1 MIDKKKKSKI
11 HFCTLIISVL
21 VMFALITMNAV
32 AARAS
37 AGPYTVS
44 ASLNPNYTIV
54 VDGTERDFYNVSGQ
68 EVHPIVYNG
77 TTYLPIRAIG
87 ELMGK
92 NVNWDQSALTVTLA
106 GSRSIPS
113 VTGIPDINAVNQN
126 ISVQIRPDFTIIVD
140 SDIRTFADASGAQVY
155 PMLYNGTTYL
165 PLRAVGS
172 LMGKEVSWDGAT
184 KTVTLTSAGN
194 SGNLVT
200 DADSFN
206 KGGDSAQN
214 PGQTAPSQNTGY
226 IGEEKAKAIA
236 FNHAGTAAGQVG
248 SCWCELERDDGR
260 LQYCVKFYHNNTE
273 YEYDIDAYTGAI
285 HNYKHDAHHNDHYS
299 GNTGQYIGE
308 EKAKDIALRHAG
320 VSADSVYGYK
330 CEFDWDNGR
339 AEYEIEFKSGGYEYD
354 VDVDASTGNILKY
367 KKDWD

>member
-1 MIDKKKKSKI
+1 MIDKKKKSKV

-21 VMFALITMNAV
+21 IMFALITMNAV
-32 AARAS
+32 AARAA

-44 ASLNPNYTIV
+44 ATLSPNLTIV
-54 VDGTERDFYNVSGQ
+54 VDGVEKDFYNVSGK

-77 TTYLPIRAIG
+77 TTYLPLRAIG

-92 NVNWDQSALTVTLA
+92 NVNWDQSLLTVTLA
-106 GSRSIPS
+106 GSRSTPP
-113 VTGIPDINAVNQN
+113 VTGIPDSSADVQS
-126 ISVQIRPDFTIIVD
+126 ISVQIRPDFTIVMD
-140 SDIRTFADASGAQVY
+140 SKIRTFADASGSQVY

-184 KTVTLTSAGN
+184 KTVTLISSEN

-206 KGGDSAQN
+206 NSGEAAGS
-214 PGQTAPSQNTGY
+214 Y

-236 FNHAGTAAGQVG
+236 LSHAAEIAAGQVD
-248 SCWCELERDDGR
+248 SCWCKLEQDEGYS
-260 LQYCVKFYHNNTE
+260 QYCVKFISNNIE
-273 YEYDIDAYTGAI
+273 YEYHIDAYNGEI
-285 HNYKHDAHHNDHYS
+285 YSYKHNNMHYNDGSS

-308 EKAKDIALRHAG
+308 AKAKEIALSHAG
-320 VSADSVYGYK
+320 VSADSVYSYK
-330 CEFDWDNGR
+330 CKFDWDNDR
-339 AEYEIEFKSGGYEYD
+339 AEYDIEFKSGGYEYEIEI
-354 VDVDASTGNILKY
+354 DASAGNVLKY
-367 KKDWD
+367 EKERD